1 MIDMELGEGH
11 DLKLTDDLHL
21 IKDRPE
27 VMQSINIR
35 ILFIRFEWAF
45 NYLLGIPWT
54 TGMFDIRV
62 PIIQKETVVEE
73 TILGTV
79 GVRLLTSFVFNID
92 RENKGALITYSGET
106 VFGSIAGG
114 TSI

>member
-1 MIDMELGEGH
+1 MIDIELGEGH

-21 IKDRPE
+21 IRDRPE

-35 ILFIRFEWAF
+35 VLMIRFEWAF
-45 NYLLGIPWT
+45 AYLLGIPWT

-62 PIIQKETVVEE
+62 PKVQKETIVRE

-79 GVRLLTSFVFNID
+79 GVRLLTSFLFNID
-92 RENKGALITYSGET
+92 RVNKGALITYSGET
-106 VFGSIAGG
+106 EFGPIEGEASV
-114 TSI
+114 